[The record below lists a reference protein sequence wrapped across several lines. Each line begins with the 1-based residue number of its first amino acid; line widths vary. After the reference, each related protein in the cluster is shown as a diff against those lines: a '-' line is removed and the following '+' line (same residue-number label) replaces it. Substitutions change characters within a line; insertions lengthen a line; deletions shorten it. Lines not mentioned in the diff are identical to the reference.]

1 MTRLIMFLLR
11 LKLGVKKYE
20 RFKFTNQRTK
30 NEYHFDTHT
39 IYRSYLKGNTVY
51 IEPSD
56 VSINWLLNPCCEI
69 ERVEV

>member
-20 RFKFTNQRTK
+20 VFKFTNQRTQ
-30 NEYHFDTHT
+30 NRYYFDTHT
-39 IYRSYLKGNTVY
+39 IYRSYLKGNMVR

-69 ERVEV
+69 ERLEV

>member
-20 RFKFTNQRTK
+20 VFTFTNQKTK
-30 NEYHFDTHT
+30 NGYYFDTHT
-39 IYRSYLKGNTVY
+39 IYRIRYIGIDCL

>member
-1 MTRLIMFLLR
+1 MTRLIMFLVR
-11 LKLGVKKYE
+11 FKLGVRKFE
-20 RFKFTNQRTK
+20 IFRFSNQKTK
-30 NEYHFDTHT
+30 NKYYFDTHT
-39 IYRSYLKGNTVY
+39 IYRSYLKDHTVH